1 MTIRVDRILD
11 AKGLACP
18 MPIVKTKKAMD
29 EIKSGLVL
37 EVQATDSGSIADIQ
51 SWAIRAGHT
60 YLGNKM
66 NGNVIHHYLRKVNP
80 VEVKPEQQYPVRL
93 INDDLQHLMTQ
104 PHLFEHAMIIDVRE
118 PAEYAFGHV
127 PGAISIPFGA
137 LAERAF
143 ELDPS
148 KDIYVICRTG
158 NRSDM
163 AAQALTELGFAKV
176 TNIIPGMSQWTGPIE
191 CEE

>member
-1 MTIRVDRILD
+1 MTIHVDRILD

-29 EIKSGLVL
+29 EIEYGLVL

-51 SWAIRAGHT
+51 SWAAKIGHA

-66 NGNVIHHYLRKVNP
+66 DGNVIHHYLRKANP
-80 VEVKPEQQYPVRL
+80 AEVTPEQRHPITL
-93 INDDLQHLMTQ
+93 LNDDLQQHLKQ
-104 PHLFEHAMIIDVRE
+104 PHLFEHAIIIDVRE
-118 PAEYAFGHV
+118 PAEYAFGHI
-127 PGAISIPFGA
+127 PGAISIPLGA
-137 LAERAF
+137 LAKRAS

-176 TNIIPGMSQWTGPIE
+176 TNIIPGMSEWTGPVQ